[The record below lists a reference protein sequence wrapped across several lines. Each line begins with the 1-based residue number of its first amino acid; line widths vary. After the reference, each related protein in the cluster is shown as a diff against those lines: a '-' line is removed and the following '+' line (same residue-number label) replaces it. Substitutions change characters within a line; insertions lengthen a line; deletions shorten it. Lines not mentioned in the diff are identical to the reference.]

1 MNTHMNRLSVQL
13 CAAAT
18 AAMLLCA
25 PVWAAEPALVQ
36 GDKIA
41 ITVLDMQADALRMP
55 PEMRTIV
62 LAKPQTVTQ
71 IASNLYARRAMAD
84 KAEADGLANDP
95 ETAAALKIARDKV
108 LSDALLAKI
117 DKNATPSDAAA
128 EGLARN
134 IYKAKPERFKTPEQ
148 VQVRHI
154 LIAGNEGASRAQ
166 AEKLL
171 EDLKGGADF
180 AALAKERSADQGSAA
195 KGGDLGLF
203 AKGRMVPEF
212 DEAAFALRP
221 RGLLAANCYALP

>member
-108 LSDALLAKI
+108 LQRMVALGVWTQAQVDDARK
-117 DKNATPSDAAA
+117 
-128 EGLARN
+128 R
-134 IYKAKPERFKTPEQ
+134 AKP
-148 VQVRHI
+148 
-154 LIAGNEGASRAQ
+154 IADGNCKKIRWKKS
-166 AEKLL
+166 K
-171 EDLKGGADF
+171 
-180 AALAKERSADQGSAA
+180 
-195 KGGDLGLF
+195 
-203 AKGRMVPEF
+203 P
-212 DEAAFALRP
+212 P
-221 RGLLAANCYALP
+221 